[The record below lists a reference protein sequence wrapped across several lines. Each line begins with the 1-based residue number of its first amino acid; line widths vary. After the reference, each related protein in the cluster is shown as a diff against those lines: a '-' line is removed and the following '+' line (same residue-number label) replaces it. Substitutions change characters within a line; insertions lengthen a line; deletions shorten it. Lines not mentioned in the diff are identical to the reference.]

1 MSQKYQREI
10 EEILREAGDVLPS
23 KKRARSKSNFWRL
36 LWLYIRQSLGG
47 KTWSVTPGRV
57 MLVAISLLLLALIFS
72 RMVPGIGGPLALA
85 GLLLFII
92 GYGLFFV
99 RPPRIEK
106 RWRGQLL
113 DEPGTS
119 WWDRFRRKNR

>member
-10 EEILREAGDVLPS
+10 EEILREAGEILPS
-23 KKRARSKSNFWRL
+23 KKRGRSKPIFWKL
-36 LWLYIRQSLGG
+36 LWLYTRQSLGG

-57 MLVAISLLLLALIFS
+57 MLIAISLLLLALIFS
-72 RMVPGIGGPLALA
+72 RIVPGIGGPLALA

-106 RWRGQLL
+106 RWRGQPL
-113 DEPGTS
+113 DEPGNS
-119 WWDRFRRKNR
+119 WWDKFRRKIG